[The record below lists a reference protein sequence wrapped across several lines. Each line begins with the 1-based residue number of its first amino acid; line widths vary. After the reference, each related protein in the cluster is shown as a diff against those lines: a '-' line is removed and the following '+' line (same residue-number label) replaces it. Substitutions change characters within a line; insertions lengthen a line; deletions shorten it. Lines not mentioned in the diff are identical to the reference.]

1 MDPQFYDLLKQCLPV
16 IGTLL
21 GAALGIL
28 GSIIINRMNQKAELR
43 KHISS
48 LAFNAGIE
56 NWKGSIDFAKYA
68 ASKGRG
74 VAIATLEANILN
86 AAYISKFL
94 FENDLN
100 NLDEIHLRKFFEDK
114 DKLLDVV
121 HAVAEKKPADKS

>member
-21 GAALGIL
+21 GAALGII

-56 NWKGSIDFAKYA
+56 NWKGSIDFAKH
-68 ASKGRG
+68 ASERG
-74 VAIATLEANILN
+74 KNVKIAPLDAHVLNVAFF
-86 AAYISKFL
+86 SKLL
-94 FENDLN
+94 FEYDLD
-100 NLDEIHLRKFFEDK
+100 NLNEEKLKKFFEDK
-114 DKLLDVV
+114 DKLLDAVY
-121 HAVAEKKPADKS
+121 AVAEKKPSDK